1 MIAPETETRA
11 ESGRQ
16 ATHAGGAAHLGT
28 PDIGSPFCVK
38 MRVINTKTSNTKSGP
53 CGNVI

>member
-1 MIAPETETRA
+1 MIVPETETLA

-16 ATHAGGAAHLGT
+16 ATQAGGAAHLGT